1 MTHNHLVPGS
11 SPGGTTLKTPLHEG
25 FLFLM
30 ASIFSILWSMK
41 LGHILYKVKDLDSAV
56 KEFSEKGFNVEYG
69 SKENPHNALI
79 YFSSGPYIE
88 LIQRPPVSSFS
99 KFLLK
104 IIGKKKLVERL
115 NYWEKTDEGY
125 FEICLE
131 VDSHLSFVNKV
142 LQEYNIDSYKT
153 SSKRI
158 DPANRVLK
166 WKLLFP
172 LENKLPFF
180 MSKFNIDPKPKNY
193 IHPNGISRIDKVKYG
208 IDSRLTPI
216 INRLCKDEILCV
228 VNEPGIS
235 CGFINEDQ
243 H

>member
-1 MTHNHLVPGS
+1 
-11 SPGGTTLKTPLHEG
+11 
-25 FLFLM
+25 M

-208 IDSRLTPI
+208 IDSRLSPI

-235 CGFINEDQ
+235 CSFINENQ
-243 H
+243 Y

>member
-1 MTHNHLVPGS
+1 
-11 SPGGTTLKTPLHEG
+11 
-25 FLFLM
+25 
-30 ASIFSILWSMK
+30 MK
-41 LGHILYKVKDLDSAV
+41 LGHILYKVKELDLAV

-69 SKENPHNALI
+69 SKVNPHNALI

-99 KFLLK
+99 KFVLK

-131 VDSHLSFVNKV
+131 VDNHLSFVNKV

-180 MSKFNIDPKPKNY
+180 MSKFNIDPKPKNF
-193 IHPNGISRIDKVKYG
+193 IHPNGVKKINKVSYSIDDSLIQIFKKLCG
-208 IDSRLTPI
+208 DKTIQLIDQKGAMNVSF
-216 INRLCKDEILCV
+216 KK
-228 VNEPGIS
+228 
-235 CGFINEDQ
+235 
-243 H
+243 